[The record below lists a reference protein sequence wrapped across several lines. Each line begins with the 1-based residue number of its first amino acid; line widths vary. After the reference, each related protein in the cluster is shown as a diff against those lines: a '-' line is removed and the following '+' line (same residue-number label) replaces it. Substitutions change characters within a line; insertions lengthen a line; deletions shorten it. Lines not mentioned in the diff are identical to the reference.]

1 MNKNSVFDYS
11 TLNDDHKT
19 AAAEIAIFLEGQ
31 GHSEIAS
38 VIKHR
43 FKIEEIP
50 FYNLE
55 NSEFYNY
62 CQQAGLFCA
71 IQGYVHENVNTPD
84 AIQYPIVCIS
94 NDIRSLEKLVAVIK
108 GQ

>member
-1 MNKNSVFDYS
+1 MQKNSVFDYS

-19 AAAEIAIFLEGQ
+19 AAAEIAIFLENQ
-31 GHSEIAS
+31 GHGELAS

-55 NSEFYNY
+55 NSEFFNY
-62 CQQAGLFCA
+62 CREAGLFCA
-71 IQGYVHENVNTPD
+71 VQGYVHENVNTPD
-84 AIQYPIVCIS
+84 AIQYPIVCLS
-94 NDIRSLEKLVAVIK
+94 DDIRSLERLVAVIK
-108 GQ
+108 G

>member
-1 MNKNSVFDYS
+1 MNTNSVFDYA
-11 TLNDDHKT
+11 TINEDHKK
-19 AAAEIAIFLEGQ
+19 AASEIAIFLENQ
-31 GHSEIAS
+31 GYSEMAS

-62 CQQAGLFCA
+62 CTKAGLFCA
-71 IQGYVHENVNTPD
+71 VQGYIHENINTPD
-84 AIQYPIVCIS
+84 AVQYPIVCIS
-94 NDIRSLEKLVAVIK
+94 GDIRSLEKLVAVIK
-108 GQ
+108 NK

>member
-1 MNKNSVFDYS
+1 MNKHSVFDYS

-31 GHSEIAS
+31 GHREIAS

-62 CQQAGLFCA
+62 CQQAGIFCA
-71 IQGYVHENVNTPD
+71 IQGYVHENVNTSD

-108 GQ
+108 GR

>member
-1 MNKNSVFDYS
+1 MNPVFDYS
-11 TLNDDHKT
+11 NLNEDHKK
-19 AAAEIAIFLEGQ
+19 AAVEIAIFLADQ
-31 GHSEIAS
+31 GLNEIAS

-55 NSEFYNY
+55 KSEFYNY
-62 CQQAGLFCA
+62 CKKAGLFCA
-71 IQGYVHENVNTPD
+71 VQGYIHENVNTPD

-94 NDIRSLEKLVAVIK
+94 DDIRSLEKLVAVIK
-108 GQ
+108 NE